1 LARINQEREVMNPY
15 LVQFLDLQEQHK
27 SPHWFGECKITGKEF
42 CECAYTTRG
51 ELVNKYAFAIPTDEA
66 IEKIASFGKILEIGS
81 GTGYWASLISAA
93 GAEVAAIDLAP
104 VGGPWKNEWAF
115 KEKHYPVTQGDGW
128 EWVDALTPEYTL
140 MMCWPP
146 MDNMAADCLNS
157 THGDHVIYIGEW
169 DGCTA
174 NSTFFDMVDGWWSE
188 DDQTL
193 AQWKVEEQI
202 YLPHWPSVHDA
213 MYILKRK

>member
-1 LARINQEREVMNPY
+1 VNNVNPY

-27 SPHWFGECKITGKEF
+27 SPHWFGGCKTTGKEY
-42 CECAYTTRG
+42 CECAYTTRH
-51 ELVNKYAFAIPTDEA
+51 ELCHKYSFAIPNDEA
-66 IEKIASFGKILEIGS
+66 IEKIASFGKILEIGA

-115 KEKHYPVTQGDGW
+115 KEKHYPVEQGNGW
-128 EWVDALTPEYTL
+128 EWVDAFTPEYTL

-157 THGDHVIYIGEW
+157 THGDRVIYIGEW
-169 DGCTA
+169 NGCTA
-174 NSTFFDMVDGWWSE
+174 NDTFFSMVDGGWYE
-188 DDQTL
+188 DDQSL
-193 AQWKVEEQI
+193 ARWKIEEQI

-213 MYILKRK
+213 MYILRRK